1 MESSRASGSGGIER
15 RSRAGGDGV
24 EVEVNV
30 LNNHT
35 VMFTTV
41 NLFLRTGMWFRL
53 SHLFYQYI
61 ACNVITV
68 VCAWEL

>member
-1 MESSRASGSGGIER
+1 M
-15 RSRAGGDGV
+15 
-24 EVEVNV
+24 NV